1 MSSTKDDAASGSMLK
16 DLSLAIDSFKGL
28 LEMIYAKSAYLGH
41 FCVIMIIVCPVY
53 AIYTW
58 GKIGKPER
66 AADEKA
72 EKAFKKKLSL
82 SKGKKSGGKGK

>member
-1 MSSTKDDAASGSMLK
+1 MSPAKDEGAGPSPLK
-16 DLSLAIDSFKGL
+16 DLAMAIDSLKGL

-41 FCVIMIIVCPVY
+41 FCVIMVIICPIY

-66 AADEKA
+66 SADEKP
-72 EKAFKKKLSL
+72 EKAFKDKL
-82 SKGKKSGGKGK
+82 SKGKKAGGKRK

>member
-41 FCVIMIIVCPVY
+41 FCVIMIIVCPAY

-72 EKAFKKKLSL
+72 EKAFKKKLA
-82 SKGKKSGGKGK
+82 KGRKSGGKGK

>member
-1 MSSTKDDAASGSMLK
+1 MSPSKDESAGPSPIK
-16 DLSLAIDSFKGL
+16 DLSLAIDSLKGL

-41 FCVIMIIVCPVY
+41 FCVIMIIVCPLY

-58 GKIGKPER
+58 GKIGRPER

-72 EKAFKKKLSL
+72 EKAFKKKLA
-82 SKGKKSGGKGK
+82 KGKKSGGKGK